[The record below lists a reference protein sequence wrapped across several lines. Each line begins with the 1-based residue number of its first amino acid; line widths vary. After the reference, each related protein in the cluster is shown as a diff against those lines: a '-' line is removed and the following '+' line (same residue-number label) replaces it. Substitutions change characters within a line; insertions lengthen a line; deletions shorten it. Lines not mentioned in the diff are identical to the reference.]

1 MNDTPLAS
9 DTAPEYSYSAEADH
23 LVVSR
28 PSAGVVLVQLA
39 NAGRRNAMSM
49 TMTAAWQRL
58 IGQLAR
64 DASVRCVA
72 ITGDG
77 TSFCSGGDTGWI
89 GSEPDASIGRLRAR
103 MIPFYRTWLA
113 IRELEVPVLAGIN
126 GPAVGAGA
134 CLALAADVRVASS
147 AAKFCVP
154 FLSLGMHPGMAT
166 TFLLPEVIGVAAARD
181 LLFTGRTAAAAEMAR
196 LGLVSQVWDPTDF
209 DRNFLE
215 LATQVAAKAPLATRL
230 TKAALRDGGFGSL
243 EDSIRWEALAQPVT
257 LAGADLVE
265 GLAAARE
272 RRAPRF
278 DSAW

>member
-1 MNDTPLAS
+1 MNDTPFQS
-9 DTAPEYSYSAEADH
+9 DTGREFHYSRQAHH

-28 PSAGVVLVQLA
+28 PSDGVVLVELA
-39 NAGRRNAMSM
+39 NPERRNAMSM
-49 TMTAAWQRL
+49 LMTAAWQQL
-58 IGQLAR
+58 IAELAV
-64 DASVRCVA
+64 DPSVRCVA
-72 ITGDG
+72 ITGQG

-113 IRELEVPVLAGIN
+113 IRQLEVPVLAGIN

-134 CLALAADVRVASS
+134 CLALAADVRVASTS
-147 AAKFCVP
+147 ARFSVP

-166 TFLLPEVIGVAAARD
+166 TFLLPEVVGVAAARD
-181 LLFTGRTAAAAEMAR
+181 LLFTGRTAVAEEMSR
-196 LGLVSQVWDPTDF
+196 LGLVSQVWEPSDF
-209 DRNFLE
+209 ERNFID
-215 LATQVAAKAPLATRL
+215 LATQVAAKAPFATRL
-230 TKAALRDGGFGSL
+230 TKAALRDGGFSSL

-278 DSAW
+278 GS